1 MKRRVFISTLVAV
14 GFMSAMSAYS
24 LAAESAGEAKKV
36 TVQKDPNCG
45 CCGNWIKHL
54 EAAGFQ
60 VTAHNNEDM
69 DSVKAAQGV
78 PEALH
83 SCHTALVD
91 GYVIEGHVPAA
102 DIVRLLAERPKAHG
116 LSVPGM
122 PMGSPGMEYG
132 DEKDPYDVI
141 LFSEDG
147 EQSVFASH

>member
-1 MKRRVFISTLVAV
+1 MIRRVLISLMAATGLLL
-14 GFMSAMSAYS
+14 AMGTSS
-24 LAAESAGEAKKV
+24 FAAGSPEKSRMI

-54 EAAGFQ
+54 EEAGFH
-60 VTAHNNEDM
+60 VTAHDNEDM
-69 DSVKAAQGV
+69 EAVKANQGV

-83 SCHTALVD
+83 SCHTGIVD

-122 PMGSPGMEYG
+122 PLGSPGMDYG

-147 EQSVFASH
+147 KQSVFASH